1 MHNSV
6 GIIGMGW
13 VGSSVAISLLHNG
26 IAKNLLLNDIRKG
39 IAEGEAMDL
48 THGSSFYPSATIKAA
63 TIEEMHRCNI
73 IVITAGRG
81 GRPGESRLDLLQ
93 ENIKVVR
100 EISEQLKGYSGMLV
114 VVANPVDVLTWYY
127 QKYTGLPAHRVIGT
141 GTFLDSARLREF
153 VGQEL
158 GIVARSVHANV
169 LGEHGNSAV
178 VHWSGAMAGG
188 LQLRRWKGWSA
199 EREKAT
205 HQKVTGAA
213 QEIISRKGAT
223 NHTIGLVTSYLV
235 KYLLRDD
242 RRVLC
247 VSSVLNGP
255 YGLENV
261 ALSLPS
267 ILSEDGIVEVLCP
280 NLDDL
285 ELEALKASAE
295 IIKTAIASVE

>member
-26 IAKNLLLNDIRKG
+26 IVKNLLLNDVREG

-63 TIEEMHRCNI
+63 TISEMHICDI

-81 GRPGESRLDLLQ
+81 GRPGESRLELLQ

-100 EISEQLKGYSGMLV
+100 EISEKLKGFKGMLV
-114 VVANPVDVLTWYY
+114 VVANPVDILTWYY

-158 GIVARSVHANV
+158 GIVSRSVHANV
-169 LGEHGNSAV
+169 VGEHGNSAV
-178 VHWSGAMAGG
+178 VHWSGAVAGG
-188 LQLRRWKGWSA
+188 LKLRDWKGWSA
-199 EREKAT
+199 EKEKAIY
-205 HQKVTGAA
+205 QKVTGAA
-213 QEIISRKGAT
+213 QEIITRKGST
-223 NHTIGLVTSYLV
+223 NHAIGLVTAYMV
-235 KYLLRDD
+235 KFLLRND

-247 VSSVLNGP
+247 VSSVMDGP
-255 YGLENV
+255 YGLKSV

-280 NLDDL
+280 QLDDT
-285 ELEALKASAE
+285 EFKALKASAE
-295 IIKTAIASVE
+295 VIQKAIASVA